1 MYFEDIAQQL
11 RDLLKPADVGA
22 TKVTTKA
29 QDGAMDIEVDVNSA
43 NHTLAGSVGRRI
55 DLIDGVTLTAKGTH
69 AAELS
74 ADVETKDFLTNGLE
88 LKLSGLSKEGVANAN
103 AEAKFAIDAV
113 AVTVESALS
122 GGSDI
127 TASACLAVDDAT
139 TVGTQA
145 TVQVSSGGL
154 VDWTIGAQRKDGPT
168 TLSAAIANSG
178 NSVECGVVSELDAK
192 TTAGMRATLAMGGER
207 NSLSFALA
215 MSKKLSSGD
224 VMRVVHN
231 SHGDTDVTYSTSL
244 CDGAT
249 ATGCIRLANK
259 GHHYKTGICVSMG
272 DK

>member
-11 RDLLKPADVGA
+11 RDLMKPADVGA

-113 AVTVESALS
+113 AVSVESALS

-127 TASACLAVDDAT
+127 TASA
-139 TVGTQA
+139 
-145 TVQVSSGGL
+145 
-154 VDWTIGAQRKDGPT
+154 
-168 TLSAAIANSG
+168 
-178 NSVECGVVSELDAK
+178 
-192 TTAGMRATLAMGGER
+192 
-207 NSLSFALA
+207 
-215 MSKKLSSGD
+215 
-224 VMRVVHN
+224 
-231 SHGDTDVTYSTSL
+231 
-244 CDGAT
+244 
-249 ATGCIRLANK
+249 
-259 GHHYKTGICVSMG
+259 
-272 DK
+272 